1 MEQIA
6 FDPADPKAALNE
18 LPQSA
23 AVFALYGAEA
33 HAEPYIGRTPNLR
46 ARLARLLQ
54 PSPKHPRRLQLAG
67 RVRRIAWRLTGSDF
81 ESLLLQFELLEKIYG
96 PKSLDRMHLGAPAFI
111 RFLGSNAYPRITV
124 TNRPSQREADWAYG
138 PFQSRASAER
148 FADEALK
155 LFLLRRCTEDL
166 DPNPSHPGCVYSEMK
181 MCLAPCYKGC
191 TDERYS
197 EESTAVESFL
207 ATRGE
212 SSLVALRT
220 QRDQASASLEF
231 ESAAA
236 LHTQVQRVEAVRSL
250 APELV
255 RPLSQL
261 RAIILQA
268 SANPDE
274 VAVFLF
280 EDARLSGPAA
290 FSTLGMRIQNEQSGS
305 SSLFA
310 QPMLIEPIPEA
321 PELSAA
327 SRSTVEDTEKMH
339 DLKGHGFGRADSG
352 QKDTRA
358 LAPEGSLSADSPAID
373 PQPLKLPRGLLE
385 SRIEAALAALAEPSQ
400 PPSATV
406 RQGHLALL
414 NRWYYRPEV
423 RRSGEIFFPD
433 PEGRWP
439 IKAILRGIGRVAAK
453 QLKLSP
459 VNPQQNSAPAP

>member
-1 MEQIA
+1 MAVPIDLQSIP
-6 FDPADPKAALNE
+6 FDTADPKAALAQ

-33 HAEPYIGRTPNLR
+33 HAEPYVGRTPNLR

-81 ESLLLQFELLEKIYG
+81 ESLLLQFELLENIYG
-96 PKSLDRMHLGAPAFI
+96 PKALDRMHLGAPAFI

-138 PFQSRASAER
+138 PFQSRAAAER

-155 LFLLRRCTEDL
+155 LFLLRRCTDDL

-197 EESTAVESFL
+197 EESSGVQSFL

-212 SSLVALRT
+212 SRLVTLRT
-220 QRDQASASLEF
+220 QRDQASADLEF

-236 LHTQVQRVEAVRSL
+236 LHVQVQRVEAVRSL

-268 SANPDE
+268 SPNPDE
-274 VAVFLF
+274 VSVFLF
-280 EDARLSGPAA
+280 ENGRLSGPAA

-310 QPMLIEPIPEA
+310 QPMLIEPVPEVPEISDQRSEIKDQTTGITEGSLKGTGFSPYVSQ
-321 PELSAA
+321 PEL
-327 SRSTVEDTEKMH
+327 T
-339 DLKGHGFGRADSG
+339 G
-352 QKDTRA
+352 A
-358 LAPEGSLSADSPAID
+358 LAPEGSLSPGSP
-373 PQPLKLPRGLLE
+373 PSGLQPAKLPRGLLE
-385 SRIEAALAALAEPSQ
+385 SRIEAALAELAEPSQ
-400 PPSATV
+400 PPSATLC
-406 RQGHLALL
+406 QGHLALL
-414 NRWYYRPEV
+414 KRWYYRPEV
-423 RRSGEIFFPD
+423 RRSGEILFPD
-433 PEGRWP
+433 PEGHWP
-439 IKAILRGIGRVAAK
+439 IKPILRGIGRVAAK
-453 QLKLSP
+453 TLISN
-459 VNPQQNSAPAP
+459 NPA